1 MNESVNGKFQPKR
14 QDGRSSAQVVVEYI
28 MTRAQDGLL
37 QMGDIISHDELLT
50 ELGEQALTSAYYQA
64 IGTATKRLQQEH
76 GRSLKAIRGRGY
88 KFIAGAAQ
96 LDQGRDQQ
104 GKAGRAL
111 SRSYD
116 TVRFIDESTLDSV
129 DQKTLV
135 RQVAKGLAATVA
147 VLSMQAE
154 KIAEHDEDIARL
166 KSARLEDQSRSKATE
181 QELSDLRRRLEA
193 IESQQDS

>member
-1 MNESVNGKFQPKR
+1 M
-14 QDGRSSAQVVVEYI
+14 
-28 MTRAQDGLL
+28 
-37 QMGDIISHDELLT
+37 
-50 ELGEQALTSAYYQA
+50 
-64 IGTATKRLQQEH
+64 
-76 GRSLKAIRGRGY
+76 
-88 KFIAGAAQ
+88 
-96 LDQGRDQQ
+96 
-104 GKAGRAL
+104 
-111 SRSYD
+111 
-116 TVRFIDESTLDSV
+116 RFIDESTLDSV